1 MWNYETYY
9 FIQIISSKKRYKATL
24 GILKRASIEWIY
36 KVFGKIKKLK
46 TMLSA
51 FLQEY
56 SMSSTIT
63 TQLDMLSFLTVVETG
78 NLVM

>member
-9 FIQIISSKKRYKATL
+9 FIQILSWKKIYKATL
-24 GILKRASIEWIY
+24 TILKRDSIEWIS

-46 TMLSA
+46 FILSA
-51 FLQEY
+51 FLREY
-56 SMSSTIT
+56 TLSSTIT
-63 TQLDMLSFLTVVETG
+63 THLDMLSFPTVLERG

>member
-9 FIQIISSKKRYKATL
+9 FIQILSWKKRYKETL
-24 GILKRASIEWIY
+24 RILKRASIEWIS

-46 TMLSA
+46 FMLSA
-51 FLQEY
+51 FLGQY
-56 SMSSTIT
+56 TMSSTIT
-63 TQLDMLSFLTVVETG
+63 TQLDMLSFPTVVERG